1 MGARLFSR
9 DSKSNMID
17 ARTDKSAD
25 QLSRFAAFDYLRL
38 FAMVLVTVQHGM
50 TAAGFYERTSW
61 GNISIGQTGV
71 SLFCALSG
79 YLAFLSKPSLPAL
92 AWLQKRLLQIYPA
105 YWIAT
110 IAAFV
115 LTWIAA
121 TKPIDGWLFLSQMLG
136 TGYFTHGW
144 DLVNV
149 VSWFISLI
157 LLCYVIAFVGKWLG
171 RPRFIL
177 AAAAS
182 IAFALLATQSE
193 VAISRHVLTFCIA
206 GLVAQVLPRT
216 VAMLVLT
223 AGLFAA
229 AWFWSPAFY
238 AGFGLALLA
247 VALAWQTPATWL
259 TRMTSPYVYEYFLV
273 HGIFLSALAHFL
285 PRPKLLSALLAI
297 AFAMFAA
304 VMLKKLAAWLVAC
317 VRSSVSIPTI

>member
-9 DSKSNMID
+9 AAKSNMSD
-17 ARTDKSAD
+17 AHTGKSTD

-50 TAAGFYERTSW
+50 TVAGFYERTAW

-79 YLAFLSKPSLPAL
+79 YLAFLSRPSVPAL
-92 AWLQKRLLQIYPA
+92 AWLQKRLWQIYPA

-110 IAAFV
+110 IAAFA

-121 TKPIDGWLFLSQMLG
+121 TKPINGWLFLSQMLG

-144 DLVNV
+144 ELVNV

-206 GLVAQVLPRT
+206 GLVALARPRPA
-216 VAMLVLT
+216 VMLALI
-223 AGLFAA
+223 AGLFGAA
-229 AWFWSPAFY
+229 FFWPPTFY
-238 AGFGLALLA
+238 AGVGLALLA
-247 VALAWQTPATWL
+247 LSLAWPAPATWL
-259 TRMTSPYVYEYFLV
+259 TRMTSPYIYEYFLV

-285 PRPKLLSALLAI
+285 PQPKLLSAVLAI
-297 AFAMFAA
+297 ALAMLAA
-304 VMLKKLAAWLVAC
+304 VMLKKLTAWFIAC
-317 VRSSVSIPTI
+317 VRGSAPISVT